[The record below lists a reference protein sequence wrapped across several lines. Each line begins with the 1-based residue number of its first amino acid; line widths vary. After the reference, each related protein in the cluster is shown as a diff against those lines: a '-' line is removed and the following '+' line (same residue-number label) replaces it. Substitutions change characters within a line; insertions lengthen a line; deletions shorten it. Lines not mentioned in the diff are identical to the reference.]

1 MKKNSKS
8 LTSPLVF
15 LSILCGLFLFLSGI
29 VSAGSTS
36 GEWQSARSGDPFD
49 PDT

>member
-8 LTSPLVF
+8 LALPLVF
-15 LSILCGLFLFLSGI
+15 LSILCGIFLFFSGV
-29 VSAGSTS
+29 VSAGSAS